1 MQNVTT
7 AVIPIAG
14 LGTRFLPATKVSPKE
29 FFPILDKPA
38 LQLVIEEAISSGIKR
53 LILVISPLKGDPTL
67 YFNPDSELEKQ
78 LALKNQL
85 HLLSSVHAIR
95 SSARIETVVQAEPA
109 GLGHAILTAAPLLSK
124 EESFAVMLP
133 DDLYLADPPCLR
145 QLLDLSAK
153 RNRPAIALLE
163 VPPQEVHKYGIAQ
176 VNQLDK
182 RTYRIERLVE
192 KPNPSE
198 APSHFALPGR
208 YVITHQIFRFLR
220 ELRPGIGAE
229 IQFTD
234 ALNEY
239 AKAFPLLGY
248 LIRGRRFDVGD
259 ICGYIEANVAYA
271 LTRTET
277 KEQLRHNLRE
287 LLATDE

>member
-7 AVIPIAG
+7 AIIPIAG
-14 LGTRFLPATKVSPKE
+14 LGTRFLPATKAIPKE

-38 LQLVIEEAISSGIKR
+38 LQLVIEEAISSEIKR
-53 LILVISPLKGDPTL
+53 ILLVISPLKGDPTL

-78 LALKNQL
+78 LTLKNQL

-95 SSARIETVVQAEPA
+95 SSAKIETVVQTKPA
-109 GLGHAILTAAPLLSK
+109 GLGHAILTAAPLLKK
-124 EESFAVMLP
+124 EEPFAVLLP

-153 RNRPAIALLE
+153 RKLPAIALLE
-163 VPPQEVHKYGIAQ
+163 VPPQEVSKYGIAQ
-176 VNQLDK
+176 VNQLNK

-192 KPNPSE
+192 KPKISE

-208 YVITHQIFRFLR
+208 YVVTHEIFRFLR
-220 ELRPGIGAE
+220 KVRPGRGGE

-239 AKAFPLLGY
+239 AKEVPLLGY
-248 LIRGRRFDVGD
+248 LIHGRRFDVGD

-271 LTRTET
+271 LIRPET
-277 KEQLRHNLRE
+277 GEQLRHNLRA
-287 LLATDE
+287 LLADE